1 MPAAN
6 EEIEALIHEGIEI
19 QFLTTPVR
27 FYDENGKLAR
37 MECIRMEL
45 GEPDSSGRRRPV
57 PIKNSEFTTPVDFVI
72 TALGQAAQTAFTE
85 VIGISLGKNG
95 TIEVDQATGAT
106 NIEGVFAGGDVYT
119 GPAYVVDAIAAG
131 QRAAKSIS
139 QYLKGEPVVATNERK
154 EPEKLTD
161 TEVVDL
167 TAKYPR
173 IERIH
178 MPEVN
183 VEDRIK
189 NFGEVATGYSTEAM
203 ARGISLSCGSDR
215 GMHSECGE
223 CEEL

>member
-1 MPAAN
+1 
-6 EEIEALIHEGIEI
+6 
-19 QFLTTPVR
+19 
-27 FYDENGKLAR
+27 
-37 MECIRMEL
+37 MEL

-57 PIKNSEFTTPVDFVI
+57 PIKNSEITMPVDSVI

-189 NFGEVATGYSTEAM
+189 NFGEVATGYSTEDAM
-203 ARGISLSCGSDR
+203 AEASRCLAGQIEGCIQCR
-215 GMHSECGE
+215 E
-223 CEEL
+223 CERLCEVGAIDHTMRTRL